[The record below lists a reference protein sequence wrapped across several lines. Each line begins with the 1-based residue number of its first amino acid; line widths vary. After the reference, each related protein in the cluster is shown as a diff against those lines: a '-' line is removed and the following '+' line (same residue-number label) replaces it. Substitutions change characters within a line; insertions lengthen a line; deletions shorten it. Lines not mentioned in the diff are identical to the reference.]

1 MTSLRGPR
9 GHLLCGLL
17 QSTLAEMTS
26 TIAGLNL
33 RLQEEI
39 TRRASA
45 ESINKEREKQLA
57 EAKDMTCMWRDMY
70 KEKEDRSW
78 KAYG

>member
-1 MTSLRGPR
+1 MLIWRCNTS
-9 GHLLCGLL
+9 CGLL

-70 KEKEDRSW
+70 KEDNRSW
-78 KAYG
+78 KGYG